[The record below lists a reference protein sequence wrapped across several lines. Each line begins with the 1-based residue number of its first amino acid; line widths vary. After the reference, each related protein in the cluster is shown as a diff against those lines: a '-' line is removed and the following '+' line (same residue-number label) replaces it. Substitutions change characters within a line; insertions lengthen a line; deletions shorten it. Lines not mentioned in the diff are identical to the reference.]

1 MVKEPFVKSPEV
13 FRRKKSLRRRCSE
26 MFKRKNLTKVEDLR
40 ACKSDSYL
48 HRNALFRRSLI
59 SNIGEKEDIRKTT
72 FQESADDFEPVRPR
86 RNSILR
92 RSIDNF
98 NHTTKTVHRRISRSN
113 KDIREHFSKIKVEEC
128 LPVTIKSSENQTPI
142 LRSNETI
149 VEDIVIWEESWRK
162 TKSTRRKTLLRL
174 I

>member
-13 FRRKKSLRRRCSE
+13 FRGKKSLRRRCSE
-26 MFKRKNLTKVEDLR
+26 IFKRKNLTKVEDLR

-48 HRNALFRRSLI
+48 HRNALSRRSVI

-128 LPVTIKSSENQTPI
+128 LPVTIESSENQTRI

-149 VEDIVIWEESWRK
+149 VEDIVIWEEAWK
-162 TKSTRRKTLLRL
+162 TKYTRHKTLLRL